1 MNSIPLV
8 KVKIIR
14 TKDFEKGL
22 RKCNSW
28 EEVKDFLESNW
39 MLTLSATSEV
49 RIKEQE
55 DEQWKNQHHYS
66 LPALNVTK

>member
-55 DEQWKNQHHYS
+55 DE
-66 LPALNVTK
+66 